1 MPSETIRETLLEART
16 ALRRKADDE
25 STPLRDARI
34 LREAALLAELHA
46 AALDPRQ
53 NTEGVACLLQGIV
66 HPRDAAVMAL
76 LVASLHEQTAS
87 APGQAP
93 QIAEGLRQRAAV
105 WRILADE
112 FPRPADEGVS
122 SVMLWAYMARV
133 NQGLIQLI
141 QVAPA
146 TQQMTFI
153 REVNMLSVENVALSM
168 LQESTAAEMDAAE
181 RAESSQ
187 AAQNPQAAAEPPPA
201 PTTPSRLV
209 VASG

>member
-1 MPSETIRETLLEART
+1 M
-16 ALRRKADDE
+16 
-25 STPLRDARI
+25 
-34 LREAALLAELHA
+34 
-46 AALDPRQ
+46 
-53 NTEGVACLLQGIV
+53 
-66 HPRDAAVMAL
+66 
-76 LVASLHEQTAS
+76 
-87 APGQAP
+87 
-93 QIAEGLRQRAAV
+93 

-146 TQQMTFI
+146 TQQMMFI
-153 REVNMLSVENVALSM
+153 REVNMLSIENVALSM

-187 AAQNPQAAAEPPPA
+187 AAQEPQATAESPPA

-209 VASG
+209 VVSG

>member
-1 MPSETIRETLLEART
+1 VM
-16 ALRRKADDE
+16 
-25 STPLRDARI
+25 
-34 LREAALLAELHA
+34 REAALLAELHA

-53 NTEGVACLLQGIV
+53 NKEGVACLLQGIV

-146 TQQMTFI
+146 TRQTMFI
-153 REVNMLSVENVALSM
+153 REVNMLSIENVALSM
-168 LQESTAAEMDAAE
+168 LQENTAAEMDAAE

-187 AAQNPQAAAEPPPA
+187 AAQEPQATAESPPA
-201 PTTPSRLV
+201 QTTPSRLV
-209 VASG
+209 AASG